1 MTHTDPACR
10 YLVRVVL
17 ASGEEELIPYPT
29 RAEAAF
35 VVALLERVA
44 DGSTTLP
51 KPEAP
56 FVYLFPPSDA
66 VVAVELRESNDAAP

>member
-1 MTHTDPACR
+1 MTQRDPACR

-17 ASGEEELIPYPT
+17 ASGEEELVPYPT
-29 RAEAAF
+29 RDEAQF
-35 VVALLERVA
+35 VVAVLERVA

-51 KPEAP
+51 KPKVP

-66 VVAVELRESNDAAP
+66 VVAVELLETDDTAP

>member
-1 MTHTDPACR
+1 MTDPDPACR

-17 ASGEEELIPYPT
+17 ASGEQEMIPYRT
-29 RAEAAF
+29 RDEAAF
-35 VVALLERVA
+35 VVALLEKVA

-56 FVYLFPPSDA
+56 FVYLFPPSDV
-66 VVAVELRESNDAAP
+66 VVAVELLEADETVP

>member
-1 MTHTDPACR
+1 MIQTQPAYR

-29 RAEAAF
+29 RDEAEF
-35 VVALLERVA
+35 VVALLQRVA

-51 KPEAP
+51 KPNAP

-66 VVAVELRESNDAAP
+66 VVAVELREADDTAP